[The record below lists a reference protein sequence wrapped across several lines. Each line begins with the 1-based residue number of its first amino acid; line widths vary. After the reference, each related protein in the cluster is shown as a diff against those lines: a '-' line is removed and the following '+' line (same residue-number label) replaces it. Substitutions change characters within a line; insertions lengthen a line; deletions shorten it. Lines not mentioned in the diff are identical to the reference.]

1 MNLERLLPQA
11 SRPILLVIDSSIS
24 GYQRQLLLRGN
35 SQSMSHSVTD
45 PLPTTEDTACWSGVF
60 AMSLCVFVLIASEF
74 MPVSLLTPIASSLQ
88 ITEGMAGQGIAI
100 SGILAVVTS
109 LLIPVLAGKVN
120 RKTLLLGLTGLMGIS
135 GLIIGL
141 SDSYASYLLGRALI
155 GVVIGGFWSMSAA
168 IAMRLVP
175 SEQVPKALA
184 IFNGGNAL
192 AMILA
197 APLGAY
203 LGSLLSW
210 RGAFLCLLPIAVI
223 TLIWQWLSLPSMP
236 VRERSARIRGT
247 FAVLGLLRTPVV
259 LAGMLAIA
267 SLFMG
272 QFALFTYVRPFLESV
287 TQVAV
292 KPLSLILLL
301 IGLAGLIGTSL
312 INGALKRQF
321 YLTLKI
327 MPLLMAV
334 SALGLA
340 FFGTQLILVIVLLL
354 LWGLIATAAPVG
366 WWAWVPRTIPQSAE
380 TAGGLMVAV
389 IQLSIALG
397 STLGGVLFDIGGHQL
412 CFGISALLLLLSTA
426 LVGVTQGYET
436 PKSQKDRV

>member
-1 MNLERLLPQA
+1 
-11 SRPILLVIDSSIS
+11 
-24 GYQRQLLLRGN
+24 
-35 SQSMSHSVTD
+35 MSHSVTD

-197 APLGAY
+197 A
-203 LGSLLSW
+203 LS
-210 RGAFLCLLPIAVI
+210 A
-223 TLIWQWLSLPSMP
+223 LIW
-236 VRERSARIRGT
+236 A
-247 FAVLGLLRTPVV
+247 
-259 LAGMLAIA
+259 
-267 SLFMG
+267 
-272 QFALFTYVRPFLESV
+272 
-287 TQVAV
+287 
-292 KPLSLILLL
+292 
-301 IGLAGLIGTSL
+301 
-312 INGALKRQF
+312 
-321 YLTLKI
+321 
-327 MPLLMAV
+327 
-334 SALGLA
+334 
-340 FFGTQLILVIVLLL
+340 
-354 LWGLIATAAPVG
+354 
-366 WWAWVPRTIPQSAE
+366 
-380 TAGGLMVAV
+380 
-389 IQLSIALG
+389 
-397 STLGGVLFDIGGHQL
+397 H
-412 CFGISALLLLLSTA
+412 C
-426 LVGVTQGYET
+426 LVGVAPFSVYCQ
-436 PKSQKDRV
+436 